1 MTITEIRTTKRG
13 RISVYVDGEYLFAVE
28 EESWQMCS
36 LRTGDEVDEQQLND
50 LLADSNRIKAKRR
63 ALNMLSSRDYTSG
76 VLKERLA
83 AKTDARSAE
92 QAVERMQE
100 LGLVDDARYAER
112 FAQELAEIKLFG
124 RRRIKLELQKRRI
137 PADIIQDV
145 MEQLDADEEAE
156 RALKL
161 LRKKFGR
168 IGGENAVKKA
178 FSLLERSGYGYHDIR
193 AALREMG
200 SETDEDLF

>member
-28 EESWQMCS
+28 EESWQMCL
-36 LRTGDEVDEQQLND
+36 LRVGDEVDEQQLND
-50 LLADSNRIKAKRR
+50 LLAESNRIKAKRR

-100 LGLVDDARYAER
+100 LGLVDPDTVILVP
-112 FAQELAEIKLFG
+112 Q
-124 RRRIKLELQKRRI
+124 Q
-137 PADIIQDV
+137 
-145 MEQLDADEEAE
+145 
-156 RALKL
+156 
-161 LRKKFGR
+161 
-168 IGGENAVKKA
+168 
-178 FSLLERSGYGYHDIR
+178 
-193 AALREMG
+193 
-200 SETDEDLF
+200 

>member
-1 MTITEIRTTKRG
+1 
-13 RISVYVDGEYLFAVE
+13 
-28 EESWQMCS
+28 MCS
-36 LRTGDEVDEQQLND
+36 LRVGDEVDEQQLND

-137 PADIIQDV
+137 PADIIQNV

-168 IGGENAVKKA
+168 IEGENAVKKA